1 MASAKQISAPDPAN
15 VLAKALF
22 KAAEQLGLNQTDI
35 GDVLG
40 LHRTAV
46 SKLKAR
52 QYLDPNSKEGELALL
67 LIRLARSLF
76 ALMGADTQWIRH
88 FMTSPNQVTG
98 GVPKQQI
105 KTIQGLVSVL
115 QFTDAIRGKV

>member
-1 MASAKQISAPDPAN
+1 MTSTKPIPVPNQAS

-22 KAAEQLGLNQTDI
+22 KAAKQLGLSQTDI

-40 LHRTAV
+40 MHRTAV

-52 QYLDPNSKEGELALL
+52 QHLDPNSKKGELALL

-76 ALMGADTQWIRH
+76 ALMGSDSSWIRH
-88 FMTSPNQVTG
+88 FMTSPNSVTG

-105 KTIQGLVSVL
+105 KTVQGLVSVL
-115 QFTDAIRGKV
+115 QFTDSIRSQI